1 MPTKLSTT
9 IKQITTAVA
18 NPINSTLISDFYQ
31 YMKSNG
37 ASERHQNNNLKAI
50 IAFGKFIGPIITFYD
65 IKRREDIVAFLN
77 TKIKHHEQDPDKKW
91 IITWKYFTE
100 SVSLIVVDRGT
111 GGKRYTCTL
120 REFTDLSYD
129 ELIAQKTGFKEYMD
143 MRKKKHDLN

>member
-1 MPTKLSTT
+1 MK
-9 IKQITTAVA
+9 A
-18 NPINSTLISDFYQ
+18 NGT
-31 YMKSNG
+31 
-37 ASERHQNNNLKAI
+37 SERHQNNNLKAI
-50 IAFGKFIGPIITFYD
+50 IAFAKFIGPKITFYD
-65 IKRREDIVAFLN
+65 IKRREDIIAFLN
-77 TKIKHHEQDPDKKW
+77 TKIKHQEQDPDKKW